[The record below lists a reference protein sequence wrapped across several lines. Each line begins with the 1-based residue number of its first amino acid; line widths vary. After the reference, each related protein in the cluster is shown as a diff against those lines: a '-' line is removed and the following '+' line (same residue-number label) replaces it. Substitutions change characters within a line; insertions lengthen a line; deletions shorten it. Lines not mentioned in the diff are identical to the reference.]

1 MSLLGKNLS
10 DKSYATFV
18 QSGGNHIN
26 RYVPRDDQ
34 RYFGVNARY
43 DF

>member
-1 MSLLGKNLS
+1 MGRNLT
-10 DKSYATFV
+10 DQSYATLV
-18 QSGGNHIN
+18 QSSGNHIN

-34 RYFGVNARY
+34 RYWGVNFRY